1 MITLD
6 NVKEKVYFD
15 FRKSQIKGMETE
27 RLGVIHVSDLI
38 KPCMR
43 YVAYGK
49 SIPRM
54 SSTEDIKSLF
64 IGQAIHNL
72 TILNDEEHNEMFLGY
87 DYVRDEAISLEEAK
101 KLDKD
106 DPKHLD
112 IIYGSIDDLVKV
124 GKDWVIVDKK
134 TTGSI
139 DYFSRANSKASESHI
154 DQINRYRVL
163 LKKCYNIDAKWG
175 AVVYI
180 SNSISKETVDK
191 PQVKPFKLAEM
202 EETLADMVEKSRII
216 KDFVTNNTLPER
228 TKNFLCDG
236 YCPYATKCFTD
247 EGDKLEI

>member
-6 NVKEKVYFD
+6 DIKSKVYFD
-15 FRKSQIKGMETE
+15 FRKAQIEGMATE
-27 RLGVIHVSDLI
+27 RLGHIHVSDLI

-43 YVAYGK
+43 YVAYSK
-49 SIPRM
+49 FTPKM
-54 SSTEDIKSLF
+54 SDTEDVKSLF

-72 TILNDEEHNEMFLGY
+72 TVLNDEDHNEMFLGY
-87 DYVRDEAISLEEAK
+87 DYVRDEPITLEEARE
-101 KLDKD
+101 LAPD
-106 DPKHLD
+106 DPRHLD

-124 GKDWVIVDKK
+124 GKEWVICDKK

-139 DYFSRANSKASESHI
+139 DYFSKERSSASESHV

-163 LKKCYNIDAKWG
+163 LQKCYNIDAKYG

-180 SNSISKETVDK
+180 SNSISKEKVDK
-191 PQVKPFKLAEM
+191 PIVKSFKLQPM
-202 EETLADMVEKSRII
+202 EEILADMIEKARII
-216 KDFVTNNTLPER
+216 KDVLQNKTLPER

-247 EGDKLEI
+247 NGEKIEN

>member
-6 NVKEKVYFD
+6 DVKEKVFFD

-49 SIPRM
+49 HLPRV
-54 SSTEDIKSLF
+54 SNTEDIKSLF

-72 TILNDEEHNEMFLGY
+72 TVLNSEEYNEMFLGY
-87 DYVRDEAISLEEAK
+87 NYVRDEPVTAEEARK
-101 KLDKD
+101 MAPD

-124 GKDWVIVDKK
+124 GKEWVICDKK

-139 DYFSRANSKASESHI
+139 DYFSKYNAKASESHV

-163 LKKCYNIDAKWG
+163 LQKCYNIDAKYG
-175 AVVYI
+175 AVIYI
-180 SNSISKETVDK
+180 SNSISKEKVDK
-191 PQVKPFKLAEM
+191 PSVLPFRLQPV
-202 EETLADMVEKSRII
+202 EETLADMIEKSRII
-216 KDFVTNNTLPER
+216 KDFMTNKTLPER
-228 TKNFLCDG
+228 TLNFLCNG

-247 EGDKLEI
+247 EGDTIEV